1 MSASAITGP
10 SWTPWDAKHAKGA
23 ALGEMSLPEPAKTAE
38 DARQTE
44 EAAAT
49 PELSRKERAGE
60 LNETLSAQL
69 FAALL
74 DQQDYAQANPSGD
87 AAAEDAPANGATSVK
102 GGSANLTD
110 TDEAAGGASGETAQQ
125 ADENDAK
132 RGVTDLQSSAV
143 NVIGAKTSSAHE
155 LDESAL
161 SPALLAQ
168 LEGAR
173 NPQAASARLAR
184 FFTYS

>member
-10 SWTPWDAKHAKGA
+10 SWTPWDSKHAKGA
-23 ALGEMSLPEPAKTAE
+23 ALGEMSLPNPTKSAE
-38 DARQTE
+38 DARKTE

-49 PELSRKERAGE
+49 PAPSLKERAGK
-60 LNETLSAQL
+60 LNESLSAQL

-74 DQQDYAQANPSGD
+74 DQQNYAQTNPNGD
-87 AAAEDAPANGATSVK
+87 ANTEDAPANGATSVK

-110 TDEAAGGASGETAQQ
+110 TDAAAGGATGETAEQ
-125 ADENDAK
+125 ADENDAQ
-132 RGVTDLQSSAV
+132 RGVTAQQSGSA
-143 NVIGAKTSSAHE
+143 NVIGARTSSAYA

-184 FFTYS
+184 FFAYS

>member
-10 SWTPWDAKHAKGA
+10 SWTPWDNTHAKGA
-23 ALGEMSLPEPAKTAE
+23 ALGEMSLPNPDKTPE
-38 DARQTE
+38 DARKTE
-44 EAAAT
+44 EAAAA
-49 PELSRKERAGE
+49 PELSLKDRAGQ
-60 LNETLSAQL
+60 LNESLSSQL

-74 DQQDYAQANPSGD
+74 DQQDFTRANPGD
-87 AAAEDAPANGATSVK
+87 TAAPGNEPANGATSVK

-110 TDEAAGGASGETAQQ
+110 TDAAAGGATGETAQQ

-132 RGVTDLQSSAV
+132 RGVTAQQAASAT
-143 NVIGAKTSSAHE
+143 VIGAQTGSAHE

-168 LEGAR
+168 LEATR
-173 NPQAASARLAR
+173 NPQAASSRLAR
-184 FFTYS
+184 FFAYS

>member
-23 ALGEMSLPEPAKTAE
+23 ALGEMSLPNPTKSPE
-38 DARQTE
+38 DARKTE

-49 PELSRKERAGE
+49 PQPSLKERAGE
-60 LNETLSAQL
+60 LNESLSAQL

-74 DQQDYAQANPSGD
+74 DQQNFAQANPTGD
-87 AAAEDAPANGATSVK
+87 AKADDAPANGATSVN

-110 TDEAAGGASGETAQQ
+110 TDTAAGGATGETAEQ
-125 ADENDAK
+125 ANENDSR
-132 RGVTDLQSSAV
+132 RGVTAQQSGSAT
-143 NVIGAKTSSAHE
+143 VIAAQTPSAYE
-155 LDESAL
+155 LDETAL

-168 LEGAR
+168 IEGSR

-184 FFTYS
+184 FFAYG

>member
-23 ALGEMSLPEPAKTAE
+23 ALGEMSLPNPTKSPE
-38 DARQTE
+38 DARKTE

-49 PELSRKERAGE
+49 PQPSLKERAGE
-60 LNETLSAQL
+60 LNESLSAQL

-74 DQQDYAQANPSGD
+74 DQQNFAQANPTGD
-87 AAAEDAPANGATSVK
+87 AKADDAPANGATSVN

-110 TDEAAGGASGETAQQ
+110 TDAAGGATGETAEQ
-125 ADENDAK
+125 ADENDSR
-132 RGVTDLQSSAV
+132 RGVTAEQSGSAT
-143 NVIGAKTSSAHE
+143 VIGAKPHSAYE
-155 LDESAL
+155 LDETAL

-184 FFTYS
+184 FFAYS

>member
-10 SWTPWDAKHAKGA
+10 SWTPWDSKHAKGA
-23 ALGEMSLPEPAKTAE
+23 ALGEMSLPNPTKSAE
-38 DARQTE
+38 EARKTE
-44 EAAAT
+44 EASAAA
-49 PELSRKERAGE
+49 ELSQKERAGK
-60 LNETLSAQL
+60 LNESLSAQL

-74 DQQDYAQANPSGD
+74 DQQNFAQANPNGD
-87 AAAEDAPANGATSVK
+87 TSTEDAPANGATSVK
-102 GGSANLTD
+102 GGSANLT
-110 TDEAAGGASGETAQQ
+110 EADAATGGATGETAEQ
-125 ADENDAK
+125 ADENDSK
-132 RGVTDLQSSAV
+132 RGVTAQQSASAH
-143 NVIGAKTSSAHE
+143 VIGAQTSSAYA

-184 FFTYS
+184 FFSYS